1 MRAVADSA
9 FACGARSSH
18 PIDAPIVPI
27 DVPIDAPIDAE
38 FATCFFVRRT
48 SSGRASESPQA
59 WPGDAQSE
67 RRAASLGALKIGA
80 RHGSA

>member
-18 PIDAPIVPI
+18 PIAAPI
-27 DVPIDAPIDAE
+27 VPIDAPIDAE